1 MSTCSPQRYP
11 GSEGIPDVDLLLVP
25 ALLLSFAP
33 SQDFAWKCRKGIKK
47 ESGFQTS
54 TSSWSPFSQCP
65 EFSSREKVRSDPRV
79 WRKRSRTYRR
89 LGRGSSSIESSLLV
103 RFCFVQDWLL
113 PRFLLQGFRLSGA
126 RGGIV
131 SVLCPPS
138 LFIREGVGHGI
149 GPRSLRVWA
158 TLTPASSSSLKPT

>member
-1 MSTCSPQRYP
+1 MIGGRVIMSTCSPQRYP
-11 GSEGIPDVDLLLVP
+11 GSGGIPDVNLLLLP
-25 ALLLSFAP
+25 ALLLTLAP
-33 SQDFAWKCRKGIKK
+33 NRDSTWECRTGMKK

-54 TSSWSPFSQCP
+54 ASSWSPFSQCP

-79 WRKRSRTYRR
+79 WRKRSRTYLR
-89 LGRGSSSIESSLLV
+89 LGRGSSSIESSLLA

-113 PRFLLQGFRLSGA
+113 PRFLLRGFRSSGA

-138 LFIREGVGHGI
+138 LLPEKELVTG
-149 GPRSLRVWA
+149 
-158 TLTPASSSSLKPT
+158 